1 MDIAQF
7 SEKLNELFPELAKG
21 FAGRQSDEI
30 MKGKISLPQFLIMG
44 YLYRSGEAAMSSI
57 SRYMAT
63 TLSASTGMVDRMIKG
78 GLVERR
84 REESDRRVVK
94 IKLTEKGRRT
104 IVKIFHQR
112 LTMIKEVF
120 GRLSAE
126 ERKAYLDILYK
137 VRDILSSG
145 KK

>member
-1 MDIAQF
+1 MDISQF
-7 SEKLNELFPELAKG
+7 AEKLNGLFPELAKG

-30 MKGKISLPQFLIMG
+30 IKGKISLPQFLILG
-44 YLYRSGEAAMSSI
+44 YLYKSREAAMSEI

-63 TLSASTGMVDRMIKG
+63 TLSASTGIVDRMINA

-94 IKLTEKGRRT
+94 IKLTEKGR
-104 IVKIFHQR
+104 KIIARIFNQR

-120 GRLSAE
+120 GKLSAG

-145 KK
+145 KR